1 MFFYEKKD
9 YQIENQNG
17 WYRVSKPDS
26 YQPGGRQYIARFPDA
41 DSAVR
46 FITRFTEPRTI
57 TSTYYDVSCS
67 CGYVK
72 EGWDFVTTTDGIIF
86 ERCNKCLKPI
96 YAQDLSRLNKKS
108 MEDFDLDAFL
118 NM

>member
-9 YQIENQNG
+9 YEIKFQDG

-26 YQPGGRQYIARFPDA
+26 YQPGGRFNVARFPDA

-46 FITRFTEPRTI
+46 FITRYTEPRAVA
-57 TSTYYDVSCS
+57 STYYSNACS

-72 EGWDFVTTTDGIIF
+72 EGWDFVTTDDIIF